1 MILRLAYPD
10 ELARARKRLEGVP
23 IPPHAQFL
31 VHVKELP
38 VERIIASSPYWS
50 GAEQEGKKTL
60 HFYPEVNDEALL
72 DEVLI
77 KINEAAREM
86 NLTTLRCDVPLADEH
101 PLSLSLKKRGFTVGQ
116 SDRYFQVPGYE
127 FKKKSFRVYKKLE
140 AKIPANWEV
149 KSIRGQDPEQLFQ
162 FVAQHGLISPHSFK
176 NYWDT
181 ANREHFEERYSKV
194 LIDGE
199 TIIGAFL
206 ITQRGAHELHIH
218 VEASAPE
225 YKEQSGLISTT
236 LRNASCSACEDGFPE
251 IYTWRAD
258 SEKHLQTANTALR
271 QGGTELPPKY
281 FLIKS
286 L

>member
-1 MILRLAYPD
+1 M
-10 ELARARKRLEGVP
+10 
-23 IPPHAQFL
+23 
-31 VHVKELP
+31 
-38 VERIIASSPYWS
+38 ERIIASSPYWS

-60 HFYPEVNDEALL
+60 HFYPGVNDEALL

-86 NLTTLRCDVPLADEH
+86 TLTTLRCEIPLADEH

-140 AKIPANWEV
+140 AKIPTNWEV

-176 NYWDT
+176 SYWDT

-194 LIDGE
+194 LMDGE

-206 ITQRGAHELHIH
+206 ITQRGDHELHIH

-271 QGGTELPPKY
+271 QGGTEEPPRH
-281 FLIKS
+281 FLSKVI
-286 L
+286 